1 MDPYVQAAFIALV
14 AGAALVASFFVVMSI
29 LPADP
34 PPKEPPATPAE

>member
-1 MDPYVQAAFIALV
+1 MDPYVQAALLALL
-14 AGAALVASFFVVMSI
+14 AGLCLWVSFFVVMSI